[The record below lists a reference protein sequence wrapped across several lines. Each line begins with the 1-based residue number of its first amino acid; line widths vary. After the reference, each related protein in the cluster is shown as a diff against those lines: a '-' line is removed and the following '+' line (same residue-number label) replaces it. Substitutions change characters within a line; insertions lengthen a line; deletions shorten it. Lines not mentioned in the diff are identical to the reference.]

1 MTRVTRRSAP
11 DEGTRPGRQVGPAGR
26 RPTLAGGLLAP
37 LIAAVL
43 VGLIGLASV
52 GYLLAASAPR
62 TGGGGDGGDGVDG
75 DGLKGGPI
83 RFGRTPNPSV
93 VITPPPEERTEV
105 RGTLL
110 FARTGN
116 IWAASGFDLRQL
128 SNKGMDSSPAWSPDG
143 SAIYFIETRTKQAK
157 VACGRFETGCANR
170 LASYT
175 LYHPVMMRMGPDGSE
190 RVEIENGLFRDT
202 RFSPAGGEWF
212 TWLLQPD
219 VGPDGSTLVLTS
231 DGADGSGNV
240 VLSTMPAEGGRVTD
254 LKVRNTS
261 GLGHSDPA
269 WSPDGTR
276 IAFTYNARSGSVG
289 APRIGIYGVA
299 DRTLKLLKGGY
310 ANPSWSPDG
319 ALLAAERTTGKGR
332 DIVIIDANTGAEAAR
347 LTDDGRSFSPE
358 FSPDGTQIAY
368 LHLQGLGVDL
378 RIMTL
383 GRDTGAI
390 TLQDDKA
397 ITEDGSLDASSS
409 PAWWFPPELRPSITP
424 APIPSSPEEPT
435 PSRAP

>member
-1 MTRVTRRSAP
+1 V
-11 DEGTRPGRQVGPAGR
+11 
-26 RPTLAGGLLAP
+26 
-37 LIAAVL
+37 I

-52 GYLLAASAPR
+52 GYLLGASAPR
-62 TGGGGDGGDGVDG
+62 TGGGGDDGNGDGVS
-75 DGLKGGPI
+75 GGNPI
-83 RFGRTPNPSV
+83 RPGRTPNPSV

-116 IWAASGFDLRQL
+116 IWAASGFDLGQL
-128 SNKGMDSSPAWSPDG
+128 SNKGLDSSPAWSPDG

-157 VACGRFETGCANR
+157 VACGRFETGCTNR
-170 LASYT
+170 LANYT
-175 LYHPVMMRMGPDGSE
+175 LYHPVVMRMSPDGSE
-190 RVEIENGLFRDT
+190 RVEIKDGLFRDT
-202 RFSPAGGEWF
+202 RFAPSGGEWF

-219 VGPDGSTLVLTS
+219 VSPDGSELVLTS
-231 DGADGSGNV
+231 DGADGSGDV
-240 VLSTMPAEGGRVTD
+240 VLSTMPAAGGRVTD
-254 LKVRNTS
+254 LRVRNTS

-289 APRIGIYGVA
+289 APRIGIYTVA
-299 DRTLKLLKGGY
+299 DRTLKLLKGNGY
-310 ANPSWSPDG
+310 TNPSWSPDG

-332 DIVIIDANTGAEAAR
+332 DIVIVDANTGAEAVR

-368 LHLQGLGVDL
+368 LHLEGLGVDL
-378 RIMTL
+378 RI
-383 GRDTGAI
+383 I
-390 TLQDDKA
+390 TLTREGDRITRGEDKA

-424 APIPSSPEEPT
+424 APIPSSPTTDPS